1 MVDLKKELGSK
12 YDDLLR
18 CDFIKDIEDILSNEG
33 LINIDFH
40 DIKAVC
46 KGEIIG
52 AISAVIEDLDDE
64 LEINRISDKEPN
76 GCLLNV
82 TSSMNLRLQDID
94 IIISKIKKLGSDLS
108 FIYGTYIDNNYDGK
122 YKIQALLTYN
132 DGIVAET
139 NKDIEEPLNED
150 KLYSSYDEKELLY
163 NAALYVID
171 NGATINNIQVKFG
184 LGFNRTL
191 NILNKLEELGIIS
204 QKVGTN
210 PRNILISDKNKIKEL
225 IYR

>member
-1 MVDLKKELGSK
+1 MIDLKAELGSK

-94 IIISKIKKLGSDLS
+94 KIIGKIKKLGSDLS
-108 FIYGTYIDNNYDGK
+108 FIYGTNIDNNYDGK

-139 NKDIEEPLNED
+139 NKNIEEPLNEN

-163 NAALYVID
+163 NAALYVIN
-171 NGATINNIQVKFG
+171 NGATISNIQVKFG
-184 LGFNRTL
+184 LGFNRAL

>member
-1 MVDLKKELGSK
+1 MIDLKEELGSK
-12 YDDLLR
+12 YDDLLK

-52 AISAVIEDLDDE
+52 SISAVIEDLDDE
-64 LEINRISDKEPN
+64 LKINRISDKEPN

-94 IIISKIKKLGSDLS
+94 IIIGKIKKLGSDLS

-139 NKDIEEPLNED
+139 NKDRKEPLKEE
-150 KLYSSYDEKELLY
+150 KVYSSYDEKELLY

-184 LGFNRTL
+184 LGFNRAL
-191 NILNKLEELGIIS
+191 NILNELEELGIIS

>member
-1 MVDLKKELGSK
+1 MIDLKAELGSK

-94 IIISKIKKLGSDLS
+94 KIIGKIKKLGSDLS

-139 NKDIEEPLNED
+139 NKNIEEPLNED

>member
-1 MVDLKKELGSK
+1 MIDLKEELGSK

-64 LEINRISDKEPN
+64 LKINRISDKKPN

-94 IIISKIKKLGSDLS
+94 KIIGRIKKLGSDLS
-108 FIYGTYIDNNYDGK
+108 FIYGTNIDNNYDGK

-132 DGIVAET
+132 DGIVTEA
-139 NKDIEEPLNED
+139 NKDIGEPLNED

-171 NGATINNIQVKFG
+171 NGATINNIQVKYG
-184 LGFNRTL
+184 LGFNRAL
-191 NILNKLEELGIIS
+191 NILYKLEELGIIS

>member
-1 MVDLKKELGSK
+1 MIDLKEELGSK
-12 YDDLLR
+12 YDDLLK

-64 LEINRISDKEPN
+64 LKINRISDKEPN

-94 IIISKIKKLGSDLS
+94 KIIGKIKKLGSDLS

-139 NKDIEEPLNED
+139 NKDIEKPLNED

-163 NAALYVID
+163 NAALYVIN

-210 PRNILISDKNKIKEL
+210 PRNILISDKNMIKEL